1 MNNARRKAITEAMDK
16 ALTVIGTLEE
26 TKSDL
31 ESLRDEEQDAFDN
44 MRESLQQ
51 SERGQA
57 SETAISELDEVIT
70 KLEEVIAAISNVQS
84 NAENAVQ

>member
-1 MNNARRKAITEAMDK
+1 MNNARRKAITEAMEK
-16 ALTVIGTLEE
+16 TLTVIGTLEE
-26 TKSDL
+26 AKGDL

-44 MRESLQQ
+44 MPESRQQ

-70 KLEEVIAAISNVQS
+70 KLEKAIDAISDAQS

>member
-26 TKSDL
+26 SKRDL
-31 ESLRDEEQDAFDN
+31 ESLHDEEQDAFDN
-44 MRESLQQ
+44 MPESLQQ

-70 KLEEVIAAISNVQS
+70 KLGEAIDAINDAWL
-84 NAENAVQ
+84 NAEIAVQ